1 MMPRVSRWF
10 ALPVALLV
18 TPALH
23 AQAAAPKS
31 DTWSII
37 CNTLKP
43 GTSGEMMANER
54 KWSRALETTPGFPGT
69 FAFVSASG
77 APAACWIANV
87 NNMEGFGKAM
97 AAGGPASQRFEAASK
112 AYVQD
117 ARGYIAH
124 TRPDLKTGS
133 SNLALLRAMNWMSF
147 QVRPG
152 QEAAFENAVKAV
164 AAARDRAK
172 LRNDNWSVLQVT
184 HGAPRG
190 TYWVLV
196 AIEDMK
202 QMDQAVAED
211 PKLAA
216 AFTPDDLKAFGTFDA
231 SVVSQREELWMVEPT
246 ISILPAATR
255 KQMGDFWT
263 LPAAAPAKK

>member
-1 MMPRVSRWF
+1 MMPRFSKWF
-10 ALPVALLV
+10 VLPIALLV
-18 TPALH
+18 APALH
-23 AQAAAPKS
+23 AQTAPPVS
-31 DTWSII
+31 NTWSTI
-37 CNTLKP
+37 CNIIKP
-43 GTSGEMMANER
+43 GTTGDMMANES
-54 KWSRALETTPGFPGT
+54 KWSRALEMLPAFPGA

-97 AAGGPASQRFEAASK
+97 GAAAPVSQRFEGASK

-117 ARGYIAH
+117 TRSYVAR
-124 TRPDLKTGS
+124 TRPDLKAAS
-133 SNLALLRAMNWMSF
+133 SNLGLLRAMNWITF

-152 QEAAFENAVKAV
+152 QEAAFENAVKAFS
-164 AAARDRAK
+164 AARDRAK
-172 LRNDNWSVLQVT
+172 LRNDNWGVLQVT

-202 QMDQAVAED
+202 QMDEAVAED

-216 AFTPDDLKAFGTFDA
+216 VFTADDLKAFGTFDA
-231 SVVSQREELWMVEPT
+231 SLVSQREELWMVEPT
-246 ISILPAATR
+246 ISILPAAMR
-255 KQMGDFWT
+255 KQMGDFWK
-263 LPAAAPAKK
+263 LPATPAKK